1 MQYLKKYYY
10 IIRCKHCDIKRK
22 GEVLY
27 QGIYPV
33 DSFCE
38 NCGGDDF
45 YVEKLEKINFFDIKY
60 AIISKEVVE
69 EEKPV
74 QEVFQI
80 WTECDF
86 KEKIAGY
93 LMQKAYEKN
102 EINAEV
108 NVYQKEID
116 RSIQGVV
123 TIGNENEEQ
132 KWQEHGDFFRIMH
145 PSFT

>member
-1 MQYLKKYYY
+1 MLDFFINFFGLRNKCSHRNALLNSEEGYCPDCGKYLKKYYY

-69 EEKPV
+69 EENPL

-93 LMQKAYEKN
+93 LMQKAYAK
-102 EINAEV
+102 
-108 NVYQKEID
+108 
-116 RSIQGVV
+116 
-123 TIGNENEEQ
+123 
-132 KWQEHGDFFRIMH
+132 
-145 PSFT
+145 

>member
-1 MQYLKKYYY
+1 MFDFLINLFATKNKCSHRNALLNSEEGYCPDCGKYLKKYYY

-27 QGIYPV
+27 QGIYP
-33 DSFCE
+33 SSGFCE
-38 NCGGDDF
+38 NCGGEDF

-69 EEKPV
+69 DARPL

-80 WTECDF
+80 WTECDL

-93 LMQKAYEKN
+93 LMQK
-102 EINAEV
+102 
-108 NVYQKEID
+108 VYAK
-116 RSIQGVV
+116 
-123 TIGNENEEQ
+123 
-132 KWQEHGDFFRIMH
+132 
-145 PSFT
+145 

>member
-1 MQYLKKYYY
+1 MLDFFINFFGLRNKCSHRNALLNSEEGYCPDCGKYLKKYYY

-69 EEKPV
+69 EENSL

-86 KEKIAGY
+86 REKIAGY
-93 LMQKAYEKN
+93 LMQKAYAK
-102 EINAEV
+102 
-108 NVYQKEID
+108 
-116 RSIQGVV
+116 
-123 TIGNENEEQ
+123 
-132 KWQEHGDFFRIMH
+132 
-145 PSFT
+145 

>member
-1 MQYLKKYYY
+1 MLDFFINFFGLRNKCSHRNALLNSEEGYCPDCGKYLKKYYY

-69 EEKPV
+69 EENPL

-86 KEKIAGY
+86 REKIAGY
-93 LMQKAYEKN
+93 LMQKAYVK
-102 EINAEV
+102 
-108 NVYQKEID
+108 
-116 RSIQGVV
+116 
-123 TIGNENEEQ
+123 
-132 KWQEHGDFFRIMH
+132 
-145 PSFT
+145 

>member
-1 MQYLKKYYY
+1 MIDFLINLFSVKNKCSHKNALLNSEEGYCPDCGKYLKKYYY
-10 IIRCKHCDIKRK
+10 IIRCKHCDIKRR

-69 EEKPV
+69 DEKQA

-86 KEKIAGY
+86 REKIAGY
-93 LMQKAYEKN
+93 LMQKAYAK
-102 EINAEV
+102 
-108 NVYQKEID
+108 
-116 RSIQGVV
+116 
-123 TIGNENEEQ
+123 
-132 KWQEHGDFFRIMH
+132 
-145 PSFT
+145 

>member
-1 MQYLKKYYY
+1 MLDFFINFFGLRNKCSHRNALLNSEEGYCPDCGKYLKKYYY

-69 EEKPV
+69 DENPL

-86 KEKIAGY
+86 REKIAGY
-93 LMQKAYEKN
+93 LMQKAYVK
-102 EINAEV
+102 
-108 NVYQKEID
+108 
-116 RSIQGVV
+116 
-123 TIGNENEEQ
+123 
-132 KWQEHGDFFRIMH
+132 
-145 PSFT
+145 

>member
-1 MQYLKKYYY
+1 MFDFLFNLFSVKNKCSHRNALLNSEEGYCPDCGKYLKKYYY

-93 LMQKAYEKN
+93 LMQKAYAK
-102 EINAEV
+102 
-108 NVYQKEID
+108 
-116 RSIQGVV
+116 
-123 TIGNENEEQ
+123 
-132 KWQEHGDFFRIMH
+132 
-145 PSFT
+145 